1 MRVRP
6 LEVGGG
12 DFWCVKGAKNGYYM
26 IQNLTAN
33 PFIINCRI
41 ILWQKRPK
49 VILSRTVTD
58 QKWNLKSTT
67 PMYCSPFSS
76 QKCSFRSPAHF
87 LLRYL
92 KLLWIPFLYP
102 CMQCSTFSFLKLLI
116 LNRMRYFSRN
126 QIQDENMATVIQMT
140 SEVKAAERKS
150 NKGKFDGNFLNK
162 VWCLNTRKW

>member
-41 ILWQKRPK
+41 ILWQKGPK

-58 QKWNLKSTT
+58 QKWKLKSTT

-102 CMQCSTFSFLKLLI
+102 CMQCSTFSFLLKLVLSSFSV
-116 LNRMRYFSRN
+116 LQNYLKRMRYFSRN
-126 QIQDENMATVIQMT
+126 QIQDENMAEYIKQKLIIDLF
-140 SEVKAAERKS
+140 KARK
-150 NKGKFDGNFLNK
+150 N
-162 VWCLNTRKW
+162 